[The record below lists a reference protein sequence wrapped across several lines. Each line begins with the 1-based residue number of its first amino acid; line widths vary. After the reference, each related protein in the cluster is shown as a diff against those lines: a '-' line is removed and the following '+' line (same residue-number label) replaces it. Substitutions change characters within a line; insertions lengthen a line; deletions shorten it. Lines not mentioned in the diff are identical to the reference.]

1 MPMRSQPL
9 RIGKALEEITS
20 GFLGRLQLAGP
31 LDVTLYTRSGC
42 HLCDEA
48 KTRMVSVRIPERLFS
63 NIKKLADSERRS
75 VANVALLLLEQGL
88 DRYKSPR
95 ANRSKVR

>member
-1 MPMRSQPL
+1 MTEVMDR
-9 RIGKALEEITS
+9 
-20 GFLGRLQLAGP
+20 
-31 LDVTLYTRSGC
+31 
-42 HLCDEA
+42 DET

-88 DRYKSPR
+88 DCYKSPR
-95 ANRSKVR
+95 ANRSKGR